1 MPILLFAVLSSY
13 CAIRSEGFIAGD
25 ACTHYFSARH
35 AFSNP
40 NNLVDV
46 WNRPLVTVLYAGPA
60 WLLDR
65 EGIRIVSMLVA
76 IGCGCVSYWIARGQ
90 GLGMP
95 ALALIFTLGQ
105 PMLFLHSFA
114 EMTELPFAL
123 LLGLAFLAWQ
133 KERFWLAALLIS
145 WSPLARP
152 EGFGIVVL
160 VFAALVLYRRWACL
174 LVLPIPVILW
184 DIAGWLL
191 SNRSLPWWGWLRG
204 SWPYAGTSLYASGYL
219 LTFVAMLPAVVS
231 PFVLPAMLVG
241 LGRSLSAISSF
252 AHLADRGVGSALADA
267 SSQSAASL
275 ETRPP
280 RRTLRDALPDVGNR
294 SNGLSAPKA
303 PHIRLCIFLTAALP
317 LLVLIVHSLLFWL
330 GKMASS
336 GEPRYLIVVAPFWGV
351 LSARGWEWTFA
362 RLNWRHSLRWAA
374 AAVLLPPIAAN
385 IAAPA
390 VPVPF
395 YHDWKAARTMA
406 AWYRASPLRATHPR
420 VTTSHPGV
428 YYFLGVNPYGSPNV
442 QAWGKQSVR
451 SRPSDTALIWD
462 PIFGGRNACTEFA
475 VQLAEIQQAGWV
487 EVEAPKIAEDDNTE
501 IPREIRSNPKD
512 PRRYWHVFV
521 SAR

>member
-1 MPILLFAVLSSY
+1 MAPMQLAEPDSIALTAPATARPAWLPIALPILLFAVLSSY

-252 AHLADRGVGSALADA
+252 AHLADPTGCVAGRGESIEWIVGSEGAAYPTLHIPHRRPSFACADRPQPSILARQDGQFRRAAIPDRRRAVLGRAVGAGMGMDFCPAELAPFFEMGRGGGIA
-267 SSQSAASL
+267 SSDRREHRRACRSGALLSRLEGRQDHGRLVSRKSAPSHASAGDDEPSRRVLFPRRQSLWLSQCASL
-275 ETRPP
+275 GQAIRPQSP
-280 RRTLRDALPDVGNR
+280 ERHGADLGSHLRRKKRLHG
-294 SNGLSAPKA
+294 
-303 PHIRLCIFLTAALP
+303 IR
-317 LLVLIVHSLLFWL
+317 
-330 GKMASS
+330 G
-336 GEPRYLIVVAPFWGV
+336 
-351 LSARGWEWTFA
+351 
-362 RLNWRHSLRWAA
+362 
-374 AAVLLPPIAAN
+374 
-385 IAAPA
+385 
-390 VPVPF
+390 
-395 YHDWKAARTMA
+395 
-406 AWYRASPLRATHPR
+406 AT
-420 VTTSHPGV
+420 G
-428 YYFLGVNPYGSPNV
+428 
-442 QAWGKQSVR
+442 
-451 SRPSDTALIWD
+451 
-462 PIFGGRNACTEFA
+462 
-475 VQLAEIQQAGWV
+475 
-487 EVEAPKIAEDDNTE
+487 
-501 IPREIRSNPKD
+501 
-512 PRRYWHVFV
+512 
-521 SAR
+521 